1 MAIMRT
7 QLTKGKLSKVV
18 VSSTSGT
25 PRPPPASVPVTCYRI
40 FENSLKRAENLFR
53 LRGESKAKTA
63 KSIPEIGDARRAAI
77 VLAVAA
83 LDAYVRTFVVEK
95 IMAKLA
101 DLNQQVPAQLK
112 EQAKNFLGHDG
123 LFDAARHGDLS
134 SRLEKAFRESFE
146 QKSFQGVK
154 NIEEAMKLIG
164 HENVFHIIAC
174 SASVNE
180 DHLKRD
186 LGRFTK
192 RRHIIAHCG
201 DYDLNQTPPK
211 ENDISDDEVGKCIET
226 VKLMAAEIH
235 KLK

>member
-1 MAIMRT
+1 MKARM
-7 QLTKGKLSKVV
+7 TKGKLSKAVG
-18 VSSTSGT
+18 SSTSGT
-25 PRPPPASVPVTCYRI
+25 PPLPPVSIPVTSYRI
-40 FENSLKRAENLFR
+40 FESSLKRAENLFHIR
-53 LRGESKAKTA
+53 VESKLKTA
-63 KSIPEIGDARRAAI
+63 ALPAEIGDARRAAI

-101 DLNQQVPAQLK
+101 DLAQPVPAKLK
-112 EQAKNFLGHDG
+112 DHAKDFLGQDG
-123 LFDAARHGDLS
+123 LFDAARHGDLG

-146 QKSFQGVK
+146 EKSFQGVK
-154 NIEEAMKLIG
+154 NIEEAMRLVG
-164 HENVFHIIAC
+164 YDNVFHAIAC

-211 ENDISDDEVGKCIET
+211 ENDVTDEDVKKCIET
-226 VKLMAAEIH
+226 VKLMAEEIC

>member
-1 MAIMRT
+1 MMQTR
-7 QLTKGKLSKVV
+7 LTKGKLSKTIAF
-18 VSSTSGT
+18 STSGKPTST
-25 PRPPPASVPVTCYRI
+25 PSTVPVTSYSI
-40 FENSLKRAENLFR
+40 FERSLKRAENLFR
-53 LRGESKAKTA
+53 IRGETLAMKAQLQ
-63 KSIPEIGDARRAAI
+63 PEICDARRSAI

-101 DLNQQVPAQLK
+101 DLTQPVPTKLKQQSK
-112 EQAKNFLGHDG
+112 DFLDHDN
-123 LFDAARHGDLS
+123 LFDAARYGDLG

-146 QKSFQGVK
+146 EKSFQGVK

-164 HENVFHIIAC
+164 HEDVFHTIAG

-186 LGRFTK
+186 LARFTK
-192 RRHIIAHCG
+192 RRHVIAHCG
-201 DYDLNQTPPK
+201 DYDLTQTPPK
-211 ENDISDDEVGKCIET
+211 ENDISDDDVKKCIQT
-226 VKLMAAEIH
+226 VKLMAVEIC

>member
-1 MAIMRT
+1 MK
-7 QLTKGKLSKVV
+7 LKFTKGKLSKNVA
-18 VSSTSGT
+18 SSTTGT
-25 PRPPPASVPVTCYRI
+25 PPPVPRATPVTPLNI
-40 FENSLKRAENLFR
+40 FESSMNRAENLLR
-53 LRGESKAKTA
+53 LRQVQ
-63 KSIPEIGDARRAAI
+63 KSSGDTLKSHFSDAHRAAI

-95 IMAKLA
+95 ILTKLS
-101 DLNQQVPAQLK
+101 DLKQPVPTKLK
-112 EQAKNFLGHDG
+112 EHAKEFLGHDG
-123 LFDAARHGDLS
+123 LFDAARHGDLG

-146 QKSFQGVK
+146 ERSFQGIK
-154 NIEEAMKLIG
+154 NIEDAMKLIG
-164 HENVFHIIAC
+164 QDDVFHTIAC

-211 ENDISDDEVGKCIET
+211 ENDITEEDVRLCIKM
-226 VKLMAAEIH
+226 VKLMAGEIC